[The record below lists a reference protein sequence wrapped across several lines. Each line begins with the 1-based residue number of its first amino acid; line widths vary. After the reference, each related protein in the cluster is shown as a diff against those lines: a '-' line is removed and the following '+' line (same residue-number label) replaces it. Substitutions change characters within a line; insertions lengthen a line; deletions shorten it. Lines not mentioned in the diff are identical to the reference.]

1 MDRGNGMPAGDPGR
15 ASLPAA
21 KLIRVPN
28 APVESHFLSSQSRQ
42 RPEVFLYSL
51 TFLGDGTNGTVIEA
65 GGNGE
70 KHEYQVESR
79 SVGKGAGCCPK
90 RPVGG
95 FKPSVPLD

>member
-1 MDRGNGMPAGDPGR
+1 MGLAHFLGDALRWDGGGTWIVGMGCLLEIPGR

-21 KLIRVPN
+21 KLIGVPN
-28 APVESHFLSSQSRQ
+28 APVESHFLFSQSRQ

-70 KHEYQVESR
+70 KCQS
-79 SVGKGAGCCPK
+79 
-90 RPVGG
+90 
-95 FKPSVPLD
+95 